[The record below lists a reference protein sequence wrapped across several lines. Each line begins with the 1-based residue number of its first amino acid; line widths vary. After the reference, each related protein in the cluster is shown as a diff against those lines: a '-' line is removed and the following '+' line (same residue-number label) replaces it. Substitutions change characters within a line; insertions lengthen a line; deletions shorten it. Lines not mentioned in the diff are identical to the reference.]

1 MEAGAQRAEEPG
13 DAVPPG
19 TGRDAQ
25 RSREQRPQLPSHGD
39 RCARLT
45 GGWLVRAPVPGWLR
59 RWQARRPASH
69 VSNMISRI
77 GGERAR
83 PVSVVFGVERG
94 RGQCRAG
101 QPREPLSVSEPFL
114 WWPCWLFFR
123 IGNAVCPSHDPIRKP
138 RIKVRVSEGLRGER
152 STLGVKTFPGNK
164 SLPLPLPSAK
174 ELERHGGGAGGS
186 VGGARQSGFPG
197 DLI

>member
-1 MEAGAQRAEEPG
+1 MCAANGWVARA
-13 DAVPPG
+13 
-19 TGRDAQ
+19 
-25 RSREQRPQLPSHGD
+25 
-39 RCARLT
+39 CARARVAAPLAGPQAGIT
-45 GGWLVRAPVPGWLR
+45 CQQHDLANWWGTCPPSVCGLRCGEGPGPVQGWAAPG
-59 RWQARRPASH
+59 ASL
-69 VSNMISRI
+69 
-77 GGERAR
+77 G
-83 PVSVVFGVERG
+83 
-94 RGQCRAG
+94 
-101 QPREPLSVSEPFL
+101 LSEPFL

-123 IGNAVCPSHDPIRKP
+123 IGNAACPSQDPIRKP

-174 ELERHGGGAGGS
+174 ELERHGGGGGGS